1 MKARPDLLAPD
12 AARRRRDPDWA
23 ADLRRYGLRRPFLK
37 EQSIWAVAV
46 YRFGRR
52 VDARP
57 DGVAKRLLT
66 AGYWLA
72 FRVVETVAG
81 ISLPKAAR
89 IGGGLRIWHFGG
101 VFVHPGAVIG
111 RNCTLRQGVTI
122 GNRHEGGPAPVIGDD
137 VEFGAYAQVLGGVRI
152 GRGCR
157 IGALAVVLCD
167 VPDGATAVGAP
178 ARIVGGRGGAAQR
191 MTDEEVQF
199 VEEEL
204 VVEGGR

>member
-1 MKARPDLLAPD
+1 MKQRVIHA
-12 AARRRRDPDWA
+12 DPDWA
-23 ADLRRYGLRRPFLK
+23 ADLRRYGQRRPFLK

-52 VDARP
+52 VDARAQ
-57 DGVAKRLLT
+57 GGAKRLLT
-66 AGYWLA
+66 AAYWLA
-72 FRVVETVAG
+72 FRFVETLAG

-101 VFVHPGAVIG
+101 VFVHPATVIG

-122 GNRHEGGPAPVIGDD
+122 GNRHEGGAAPVIGDD

-152 GRGCR
+152 GKGAR
-157 IGALAVVLCD
+157 IGALSVVLCD

-178 ARIVGGRGGAAQR
+178 ARIVRERAAPRPDTEQER
-191 MTDEEVQF
+191 NG
-199 VEEEL
+199 VEGVEGVAL
-204 VVEGGR
+204 VAEGGR